1 MHNNKIVRFRRVG
14 DIFDSTLLPDLPVF
28 KLNSE
33 YLFCR
38 ISCSEGLCKIH
49 IQTDSLLGLIHFPV
63 QYVIQIWGE
72 VQLIMLPE
80 LQDVS
85 LCPRLAI
92 AWNLLSFEP
101 VRLPSSD

>member
-38 ISCSEGLCKIH
+38 ISCTEDLCKIH

-63 QYVIQIWGE
+63 QYVIP
-72 VQLIMLPE
+72 L
-80 LQDVS
+80 LQKHEK
-85 LCPRLAI
+85 LK
-92 AWNLLSFEP
+92 
-101 VRLPSSD
+101 